1 MGTEL
6 NLREA
11 AALVAPVVANLPHL
25 REAAIATWRGRMV
38 NEYGS
43 SRVFE
48 ALSLQMKDAGFDE
61 KTVVECRGFADE
73 ERNHGVLCG
82 AVVEALTGEAIAEL
96 PEGDAFPLHED
107 APNRVEGVLRNLISV
122 SCLSETIAV
131 ALIGAEREE
140 MPEGALHS
148 LLTTIWSDEIGHA
161 KFGWRIVRETAK
173 TLDAEAKERLGDY
186 LEVAFGHVEDHE
198 LRHLPLESKP
208 PKEGAVLGLCS
219 GSDARGLLY
228 STISDVIIPALEE
241 CGIPAKRAWKNRVP
255 FAA

>member
-11 AALVAPVVANLPHL
+11 AAQVAPAVANLPHL
-25 REAAIATWRGRMV
+25 RDAAIATWRGRMV

-43 SRVFE
+43 SKVFE
-48 ALSLQMKDAGFDE
+48 ALSAQMKDAGFDE
-61 KTVVECRGFADE
+61 KTVNECRGFADE

-82 AVVEALTGEAIAEL
+82 AVVEALTGEAVATL
-96 PEGDAFPLHED
+96 PDGDEFPNHED
-107 APNRVEGVLRNLISV
+107 APNKVEGVLRNLLSV

-140 MPEGALHS
+140 MPEGALRT

-161 KFGWRIVRETAK
+161 KFGWRIVREASN
-173 TLDAEAKERLGDY
+173 TLDAEAKERLADY

-198 LRHLPLESKP
+198 LRHLPVQSQP
-208 PKEGAVLGLCS
+208 PKEGAILGLCS

-241 CGIPAKRAWKNRVP
+241 CGIPAARAWNNRVS